1 LISKQIDDLSRK
13 QGLYGNSWMLKSVKD
28 FSEPSFD
35 HERELAKLKWML
47 DGLGELACNQR
58 AF

>member
-1 LISKQIDDLSRK
+1 
-13 QGLYGNSWMLKSVKD
+13 MLKSVKD
-28 FSEPSFD
+28 FSKPSFD